1 MKVRIIESNQE
12 DNEGTLYNVLDIMYV
27 YVMFDGH
34 TTKNIKK
41 IILLDVNFNT
51 IMQNNEQYIVTLY
64 TNNNT
69 YINVSEISTEIKEIE
84 ELQNSETLVK
94 NDKIIYVT
102 STIFIKGI
110 MRLVKFTEQIVYGEE
125 LPLDHDIFYPN
136 ICKADEN
143 YCMHVFETK
152 FQLDIEVNR
161 FLYVENFI
169 LNSDRNSD
177 EYLLILQI
185 KEKINSIID
194 NLNKS
199 KSDVIN
205 LQNLLRV
212 LIIVI
217 VGLIVYKNFF
227 FKSKNVVSDYKG
239 L

>member
-27 YVMFDGH
+27 YVMFDVH

-41 IILLDVNFNT
+41 VMLHDVNFNT

-94 NDKIIYVT
+94 NDKVIYVT
-102 STIFIKGI
+102 STIFIKGVI
-110 MRLVKFTEQIVYGEE
+110 RLVKFTEQIVYGEE
-125 LPLDHDIFYPN
+125 LTIDHDISYTN
-136 ICKADEN
+136 VCKADEN

-169 LNSDRNSD
+169 LNSDRHSD

-217 VGLIVYKNFF
+217 VGLIVYQNF
-227 FKSKNVVSDYKG
+227 
-239 L
+239 